1 MKDLVVYY
9 SRTGKTARA
18 AREIAARLGA
28 DIREL
33 RETRRRKGPWG
44 FIAAGRQ
51 AIMGVH
57 STLVDPDYSLESYD
71 RVVLCQPFW
80 ASHPVPAMNTFLAG
94 IDPRGKRFILV
105 AVKGGAPAAKLFA
118 TVRGSLESRGGKVV
132 STLELRGG
140 MGKIAPVED
149 SMLADIE
156 AWVASLGR

>member
-33 RETRRRKGPWG
+33 RETRGRKGPWG

-57 STLVDPDYSLESYD
+57 STLVDPDFSLKGYD

-80 ASHPVPAMNTFLAG
+80 ASYAVPAVNTFLAG
-94 IDPRGKRFILV
+94 IDPPGKRFILV
-105 AVKGGAPAAKLFA
+105 AVKGGTPAAKLFA
-118 TVRGSLESRGGKVV
+118 RLTAGLESRGGKVI

-140 MGKIAPVED
+140 IGKIATVEA

-156 AWVASLGR
+156 AWAASLAR